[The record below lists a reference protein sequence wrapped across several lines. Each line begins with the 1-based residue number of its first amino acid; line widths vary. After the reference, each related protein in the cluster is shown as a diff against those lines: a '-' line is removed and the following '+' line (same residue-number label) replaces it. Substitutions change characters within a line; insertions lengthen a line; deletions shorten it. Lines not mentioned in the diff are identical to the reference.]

1 MATGRSTARDW
12 VVDVVRLVAMLVVV
26 VMHWCYLH
34 LWVDDGLQ
42 IQLALSGPVI
52 WALTWVLQVMPAFYV
67 AGGFTNTLLVDRW
80 RASGDP
86 LGAYLG
92 LRARRLTSPVLPLLG
107 VTLAVVA
114 VGSWVAPSLTGTVG
128 DQVANPLWFLAIY
141 LFCTA
146 TAPLAVAAFDRFG
159 WATVAVL
166 LAGALTVDALRFW
179 GEVDI
184 ADLNLLLVWAACHQ
198 LGIAYARR
206 RLWGVSWAVLL
217 GVVALCVAVLV
228 LMVLPGPWFPTN
240 LGVRDAPVSNLA
252 PPTAALVV
260 LGIAQWALLTGVGS
274 RLLGR
279 SPSPAWQR
287 RIGVGNALAML
298 VYLWHVPAM
307 TLMIGVG
314 LLWPE
319 VLLPASTSGWW
330 MVRPVWFVLS
340 GVMLAGLVWA
350 ALRWE
355 LWFARFEPTRSTVRG
370 VLGSLVAGVA
380 VHEIWQQGVGITP
393 AQLLWEGLFV
403 LSLLLLT
410 GRRSPA

>member
-1 MATGRSTARDW
+1 MATGRSTERDW

-279 SPSPAWQR
+279 SPR
-287 RIGVGNALAML
+287 RPGSGGSGSAT
-298 VYLWHVPAM
+298 P
-307 TLMIGVG
+307 
-314 LLWPE
+314 WPCS
-319 VLLPASTSGWW
+319 STCGTS
-330 MVRPVWFVLS
+330 RP
-340 GVMLAGLVWA
+340 
-350 ALRWE
+350 
-355 LWFARFEPTRSTVRG
+355 
-370 VLGSLVAGVA
+370 
-380 VHEIWQQGVGITP
+380 
-393 AQLLWEGLFV
+393 
-403 LSLLLLT
+403 
-410 GRRSPA
+410 